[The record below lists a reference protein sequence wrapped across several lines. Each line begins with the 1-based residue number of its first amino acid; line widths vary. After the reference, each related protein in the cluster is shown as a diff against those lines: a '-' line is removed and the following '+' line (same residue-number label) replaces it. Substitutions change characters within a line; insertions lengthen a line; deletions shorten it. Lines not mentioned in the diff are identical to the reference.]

1 MRSDMN
7 VGNGSIE
14 TRNVSKVF
22 FFEGKPSFVLKD
34 VNVKIRPGE
43 FVALVGPTG
52 SGKTTLINLI
62 TGMYKPT
69 SGRIRVNE
77 QEITT
82 MREDDVAEFRSNFLG
97 IMFQNINMLPGL
109 SILENVELPLLLRGK
124 MDGLQ
129 GEKARDLLRL
139 VGLSEKMQHIPRQ
152 LSMGEL
158 RKAAVARA
166 LVTDPQILI
175 LDEPTG
181 DLDSLTLDELL
192 ILLRS
197 LNVLYEKT
205 ILVATHNPKIANT
218 AHRRIVLQQ
227 KGAGNTW
234 APS

>member
-1 MRSDMN
+1 MN

-22 FFEGKPSFVLKD
+22 FFEDRPSFVLKN
-34 VNVKIRPGE
+34 VNVRIRPAE
-43 FVALVGPTG
+43 FVALMGPTG
-52 SGKTTLINLI
+52 SGKTTLVNLI

-69 SGRIRVNE
+69 SGWIRVNE
-77 QEITT
+77 QEISS
-82 MREDDVAEFRSNFLG
+82 MGEDNVAEFRSNFLG
-97 IMFQNINMLPGL
+97 IMFQNINLLPDL

-124 MDGLQ
+124 RDERRR
-129 GEKARDLLRL
+129 EKAQDLLKL
-139 VGLSEKMQHIPRQ
+139 VGLSEKIRHIPRQ

-158 RKAAVARA
+158 RKVALARA

-181 DLDSLTLDELL
+181 DLDALTLDELL

-205 ILVATHNPKIANT
+205 ILVATHNPKIANV
-218 AHRRIVLQQ
+218 AHRRIVLQRR
-227 KGAGNTW
+227 GNGNTW
-234 APS
+234 FPS